1 MSRAQTARIPRL
13 PGLSERV
20 VSADARRQVLVMRR
34 AHQHSQI
41 ELNLMLEGAATYLF
55 NGRRV
60 TVGAGDFVF
69 FWGAIPHQTIEV
81 SDPAA
86 FVCLYLPVEMF
97 LSAALGAR
105 LKGAVLGG
113 GMIGDDAPQPFD
125 AAQFQHWHAELNR
138 GDDRITVLVRQEIE
152 QRLRRSDLCGWR
164 VLSDTA
170 GDAAAPPEGRHGKV
184 WAMAGF
190 IAAHATDPIS
200 VADVA
205 ASVHLHPNYAMAIFR
220 EALGLSIGGY
230 VTRQRLY
237 MAQALLL
244 ATDTDIVSIAF
255 EAGFGSV
262 SRFYEAF
269 GRHFAMPPRQFRI
282 IHRGSG

>member
-1 MSRAQTARIPRL
+1 MSGASAMRLPRL
-13 PGLSERV
+13 PGLSERI

-41 ELNLMLEGAATYLF
+41 ELNYMLEGAMTYLF

-60 TVGAGDFVF
+60 TIGAGDFVF
-69 FWGAIPHQTIEV
+69 FWGAIPHQAIEV
-81 SDPAA
+81 SSPGN

-97 LSAALGAR
+97 LSAALGSR
-105 LKGAVLGG
+105 MKGAVLGG
-113 GMIGDDAPQPFD
+113 GMIGDQAPLPFD
-125 AAQFQHWHAELNR
+125 AAQFQHWHAELSR
-138 GDDRITVLVRQEIE
+138 GDGRITGLVRQEIE

-164 VLSDTA
+164 VLPDT
-170 GDAAAPPEGRHGKV
+170 GAARPQADGRHEKV

-190 IAAHATDPIS
+190 IAAHATEPIS

-205 ASVHLHPNYAMAIFR
+205 ASVRLHPNYAMSIFR
-220 EALGLSIGGY
+220 DSLGMTIGTY
-230 VTRQRLY
+230 ITRQRLY
-237 MAQALLL
+237 VAQALLL
-244 ATDTDIVSIAF
+244 STDIGIVSIAF

-269 GRHFAMPPRQFRI
+269 GRHFATPPRQFRI
-282 IHRGSG
+282 AYRGSG